1 MDYLHVARCGERWLL
16 LNVLWRHR
24 TT

>member
-1 MDYLHVARCGERWLL
+1 MGGPCGL

-24 TT
+24 MWYLRHF